1 MLFEHV
7 HAHKNNQNASSLTSQ
22 PAAYLP
28 AVWLWFEL
36 PTPSSRD
43 PTFRWVKYIP
53 TIVQGCHHA
62 LCTSVN
68 KPTSRATAQTTRNR
82 QEVVTSMDLK
92 EWKVKVEVRFTIL
105 PIQLGSIFTLN
116 NQGFFHCSSE
126 FFHYIDLWQTNSMKL
141 DVGIWRHTTVMMW
154 PYVAPA
160 QKFRRLQ
167 DRKTDWWLNQPI
179 WKICSSKWVISPGRD
194 ENKKYLKP
202 PPRKSIC
209 GINKIPNQS
218 SGGFLAF

>member
-1 MLFEHV
+1 MLT
-7 HAHKNNQNASSLTSQ
+7 KTIKIYTSSLTSQ

-68 KPTSRATAQTTRNR
+68 KPTSRATAQTTRNT

-92 EWKVKVEVRFTIL
+92 EWKVKVEVRFIIL
-105 PIQLGSIFTLN
+105 PIQLGSIYPKQPVFFSLLKSSLN
-116 NQGFFHCSSE
+116 
-126 FFHYIDLWQTNSMKL
+126 YIDLWQTNSMTTWNLKAHHCD
-141 DVGIWRHTTVMMW
+141 DVHMLLQPKNLEGCRIEKV
-154 PYVAPA
+154 
-160 QKFRRLQ
+160 FRDQ
-167 DRKTDWWLNQPI
+167 
-179 WKICSSKWVISPGRD
+179 
-194 ENKKYLKP
+194 
-202 PPRKSIC
+202 
-209 GINKIPNQS
+209 
-218 SGGFLAF
+218 